1 MAEDGHIYLQTYSAL
16 PGSGAAHGSG
26 PGCPAQPPGS
36 TTAQTSHALFEAKA
50 RLARPKHSGFSIQ
63 LPGAEHEVHS
73 WAAIRQLPFS
83 ARHCLKLEPFLNSLT
98 PQTADLPCQASTSH
112 RDLN

>member
-36 TTAQTSHALFEAKA
+36 TTAQTSRAKA
-50 RLARPKHSGFSIQ
+50 RLARTRHSGFSIQ
-63 LPGAEHEVHS
+63 LPATEHEVHS
-73 WAAIRQLPFS
+73 WAAIRQLLFS

-112 RDLN
+112 PDLN